1 MFFEGGATPIP
12 AGSVGGNGGHTH
24 WKWRGGREPLSRQIS
39 TTVRY
44 PAGKGALPH
53 WISYGGR
60 EITVSGLFLCTT
72 FFFGPGFCDF
82 ALTSDLAWTFFDPPA
97 SDFSWVDT

>member
-12 AGSVGGNGGHTH
+12 AGSVGGNGGPSE
-24 WKWRGGREPLSRQIS
+24 KKIEGGRAPVPRRNS

-53 WISYGGR
+53 LISHGGR
-60 EITVSGLFLCTT
+60 EIMVSGLFLCAT

-82 ALTSDLAWTFFDPPA
+82 DLTSDLAWTFF
-97 SDFSWVDT
+97 